1 VMIKSKLLWKVI
13 GLEILVIFWFVVNGA
28 YVSMTHPTT
37 HYLQFLG
44 IVPLAIGIAFYLTK
58 TKKWPHFFSFQ
69 QNMSFRT
76 RILFLS
82 PLLLYLLIILIGNKG
97 VHGNSIVDLIL
108 VLLTQTLVIA
118 FVEEMVFRGF
128 ILNLL
133 LAKSYKV
140 AVLLSS
146 FLFAFMHSLNM
157 LSGQS
162 VANTIFQILFAFV
175 IGMVLALL
183 IVNGQSIGI
192 TIAFHG
198 LNNFLQFTSPVDA
211 NDSFL
216 VNYALL
222 LFLSGYAFYLWN
234 RKSTL
239 PVSQHQIS
247 S

>member
-1 VMIKSKLLWKVI
+1 MMIKSKLLWKVI

-28 YVSMTHPTT
+28 YVSMTHPTA

-97 VHGNSIVDLIL
+97 VHGNSITDLVLI
-108 VLLTQTLVIA
+108 LLTQTLVIA

-133 LAKSYKV
+133 LTKSYKM

-146 FLFAFMHSLNM
+146 FLFAFTHSLNM

-183 IVNGQSIGI
+183 TVNGQSIGI

-239 PVSQHQIS
+239 LVSQHQIS

>member
-1 VMIKSKLLWKVI
+1 MMKSKLLWKVI

-28 YVSMTHPTT
+28 YVSVTHPAA

-133 LAKSYKV
+133 LSKSYKMT
-140 AVLLSS
+140 VLLSS
-146 FLFAFMHSLNM
+146 FLFAFTHSLNM

>member
-1 VMIKSKLLWKVI
+1 MIKSKLLWKVI
-13 GLEILVIFWFVVNGA
+13 ALEILVIFWFVVNGA

-133 LAKSYKV
+133 LTKSYKM

-146 FLFAFMHSLNM
+146 FLFAFTHSLNM

-183 IVNGQSIGI
+183 TVNGQSIGI

-239 PVSQHQIS
+239 LVSQHQIS

>member
-1 VMIKSKLLWKVI
+1 MESYWPRNLSYLLVCGKRCIREHDASYCTLSSV
-13 GLEILVIFWFVVNGA
+13 FRSCPFSNRN
-28 YVSMTHPTT
+28 S
-37 HYLQFLG
+37 FLSN
-44 IVPLAIGIAFYLTK
+44 K
-58 TKKWPHFFSFQ
+58 
-69 QNMSFRT
+69 NFRT

-97 VHGNSIVDLIL
+97 VHGSSIADIVLI
-108 VLLTQTLVIA
+108 LLTQTLVIA

-128 ILNLL
+128 MLNLL
-133 LAKSYKV
+133 LSKSYKV

-146 FLFAFMHSLNM
+146 FLFAFTHSLNM

-175 IGMVLALL
+175 IGLVLALL
-183 IVNGQSIGI
+183 IVNGQSIGVMI
-192 TIAFHG
+192 VFHG
-198 LNNFLQFTSPVDA
+198 LNNFLQFTSPVNA
-211 NDSFL
+211 NDSLF

-239 PVSQHQIS
+239 SVSHHQVS
-247 S
+247 G

>member
-1 VMIKSKLLWKVI
+1 M
-13 GLEILVIFWFVVNGA
+13 
-28 YVSMTHPTT
+28 
-37 HYLQFLG
+37 
-44 IVPLAIGIAFYLTK
+44 
-58 TKKWPHFFSFQ
+58 
-69 QNMSFRT
+69 
-76 RILFLS
+76 
-82 PLLLYLLIILIGNKG
+82 LIILIGNKG
-97 VHGNSIVDLIL
+97 AHGSSIADLVLI
-108 VLLTQTLVIA
+108 LLTQTLVIA

-133 LAKSYKV
+133 LSKSYKV

-146 FLFAFMHSLNM
+146 FLFAFTHSLNM

-175 IGMVLALL
+175 IGLVLALL

-192 TIAFHG
+192 MIVFHG

-211 NDSFL
+211 NDSL
-216 VNYALL
+216 LINYALL

-234 RKSTL
+234 RKATL
-239 PVSQHQIS
+239 SVSQHQIS

>member
-1 VMIKSKLLWKVI
+1 MIKSKLLWKVI

-28 YVSMTHPTT
+28 YMSMTHPTT

-44 IVPLAIGIAFYLTK
+44 IIPLAIGIAFYLTK
-58 TKKWPHFFSFQ
+58 IKKWPHFFSFQ

-82 PLLLYLLIILIGNKG
+82 PLLLYLLIILIENKG
-97 VHGNSIVDLIL
+97 VHGSSIVDLVLI
-108 VLLTQTLVIA
+108 LLTQTLVVA

-133 LAKSYKV
+133 LSKSYK
-140 AVLLSS
+140 AAILLSS
-146 FLFAFMHSLNM
+146 LLFAFTHSLNM

-162 VANTIFQILFAFV
+162 VGNTIFQILFAFI
-175 IGMVLALL
+175 IGVVLALL

-192 TIAFHG
+192 TIVFHG

-211 NDSFL
+211 NDSL
-216 VNYALL
+216 VMDYALL

-239 PVSQHQIS
+239 SVSHNQVS

>member
-1 VMIKSKLLWKVI
+1 MTKSKLLWKVI
-13 GLEILVIFWFVVNGA
+13 GLEILVIFWFLVNGA

-69 QNMSFRT
+69 QNMSFRM

-82 PLLLYLLIILIGNKG
+82 PLLLYLLIILIGNRG
-97 VHGNSIVDLIL
+97 IHVSSILDLIL
-108 VLLTQTLVIA
+108 ILLTQTLIIA

-128 ILNLL
+128 MLNLL
-133 LAKSYKV
+133 LSKSYKL

-146 FLFAFMHSLNM
+146 LLFAFTHSLNM
-157 LSGQS
+157 LSGQTLG
-162 VANTIFQILFAFV
+162 NTVFQILFAFV
-175 IGMVLALL
+175 TGLVLALL
-183 IVNGQSIGI
+183 IVNGQSIGV
-192 TIAFHG
+192 TIIFHG

-211 NDSFL
+211 NDSLL

-239 PVSQHQIS
+239 SVSHNQVS
-247 S
+247 G

>member
-1 VMIKSKLLWKVI
+1 MTKSKLLWKVI
-13 GLEILVIFWFVVNGA
+13 GLEILVIFWFLVNGA

-69 QNMSFRT
+69 QNMSFRM

-82 PLLLYLLIILIGNKG
+82 PLLLYLLIILIGNRG
-97 VHGNSIVDLIL
+97 IHVSSILDLIL
-108 VLLTQTLVIA
+108 ILLTQTLIIA

-128 ILNLL
+128 MLNLL
-133 LAKSYKV
+133 LSKSYKL

-146 FLFAFMHSLNM
+146 LLFAFTHSLNM
-157 LSGQS
+157 LSDQTLG
-162 VANTIFQILFAFV
+162 NTVFQILFAFV
-175 IGMVLALL
+175 TGLVLALL
-183 IVNGQSIGI
+183 IVNGQSIGV
-192 TIAFHG
+192 TIIFHG

-211 NDSFL
+211 NDSLL

-239 PVSQHQIS
+239 SVSHNQVS
-247 S
+247 G

>member
-1 VMIKSKLLWKVI
+1 MMIKSKLLWKVS

-69 QNMSFRT
+69 QNMSFKT

-97 VHGNSIVDLIL
+97 VHGSSIADLVLI
-108 VLLTQTLVIA
+108 LLTQTLVIA

-146 FLFAFMHSLNM
+146 FLFAFTHSLNM

-162 VANTIFQILFAFV
+162 VANTIF
-175 IGMVLALL
+175 
-183 IVNGQSIGI
+183 
-192 TIAFHG
+192 
-198 LNNFLQFTSPVDA
+198 
-211 NDSFL
+211 
-216 VNYALL
+216 
-222 LFLSGYAFYLWN
+222 
-234 RKSTL
+234 
-239 PVSQHQIS
+239 
-247 S
+247 

>member
-1 VMIKSKLLWKVI
+1 MSR
-13 GLEILVIFWFVVNGA
+13 GQGFVVNGA

-69 QNMSFRT
+69 QNMSFKT

-82 PLLLYLLIILIGNKG
+82 PLLLYLLIILIGKG
-97 VHGNSIVDLIL
+97 VHGSSIVDLVLI
-108 VLLTQTLVIA
+108 LLTQTLVIA
-118 FVEEMVFRGF
+118 FIEEMVFRGF

-146 FLFAFMHSLNM
+146 FLFAFTHSLNM

-175 IGMVLALL
+175 IGLVLALL
-183 IVNGQSIGI
+183 IVNGQSIGV
-192 TIAFHG
+192 TIVFHG
-198 LNNFLQFTSPVDA
+198 LNNLLQFTSPVEA
-211 NDSFL
+211 NDSL
-216 VNYALL
+216 LINYTLL
-222 LFLSGYAFYLWN
+222 LFLSGYALYLWN

-239 PVSQHQIS
+239 SVSHHQVS
-247 S
+247 G